1 MVLRG
6 HVPEWAGAEVTQPR
20 SESSGWKVT
29 LSSSSCGQL
38 HGVRPL
44 STAVEKPD
52 WSCLKI
58 KTPPVSFNLFLFNLP
73 LAILLCCSHDNAVGC
88 PGRCRSPLL
97 GLLNSKFGEKW
108 AYWSKPFPGG
118 SVVKN
123 LSAMPQTWVSSLG
136 WEDPLEKEMTT
147 HSSILAWEIPWTE
160 EPGGVQSM
168 GLHRVGHDWNDWAVE
183 TSRKAAIV
191 KKSVN
196 GPNGLKKHKIYTN

>member
-6 HVPEWAGAEVTQPR
+6 HVPEWAGAEVTQLR

-29 LSSSSCGQL
+29 LSSSSWGQL

-58 KTPPVSFNLFLFNLP
+58 KTPTVSFNLFLFNLP
-73 LAILLCCSHDNAVGC
+73 LAILLCCSHDNPVGC

-108 AYWSKPFPGG
+108 AYWRKPFPGG

-123 LSAMPQTWVSSLG
+123 LPAMPETWVWSLG
-136 WEDPLEKEMTT
+136 WEDPLEKEMIT
-147 HSSILAWEIPWTE
+147 HSSILAWEMDRGTWWTTIY
-160 EPGGVQSM
+160 GVAQSRTRRKW
-168 GLHRVGHDWNDWAVE
+168 LS
-183 TSRKAAIV
+183 SRNLQEGSHCKEKYKWPKWTQKA
-191 KKSVN
+191 
-196 GPNGLKKHKIYTN
+196 

>member
-6 HVPEWAGAEVTQPR
+6 HIPEWAGAEVTQPR

-108 AYWSKPFPGG
+108 AYLEQTIPRWLSGKEPVCNAGDLSLIPGLGRSPGEGNDNPLQYSCLGNPMNRGTWWSTIYGVAQSRTRLKWLSSRNLQEG
-118 SVVKN
+118 S
-123 LSAMPQTWVSSLG
+123 
-136 WEDPLEKEMTT
+136 
-147 HSSILAWEIPWTE
+147 HC
-160 EPGGVQSM
+160 
-168 GLHRVGHDWNDWAVE
+168 
-183 TSRKAAIV
+183 
-191 KKSVN
+191 
-196 GPNGLKKHKIYTN
+196 